1 MEAAR
6 EGPAGPG
13 LTDGAAMGEAGST
26 DPGAERERLQA
37 ELQALR
43 QEQEAFLR
51 AVSHDLRAPLRHILA
66 YGRLVRELVEESNAD
81 PEALQFLDTMARSGQ
96 QLGEMIDGLIQLGRA
111 GLAPVQPQAVV
122 VGEALRAAA
131 ESALAAAAPREAAG
145 TGGSS
150 PWPATVQWQWPDCG
164 GVAVLADAALLHEV
178 LLAVLDNA
186 LKFSRPV
193 ERPCIALQAQPLPD
207 GRVEVGVHD
216 NGVGFVPARAQQL
229 FGVFQRLHPVS
240 QFPGLGLGLARA
252 KRFVERMGGEIG
264 IDAVPA
270 PPGGSAEGQGC
281 RVRIVLP
288 AAGA

>member
-1 MEAAR
+1 MTGA
-6 EGPAGPG
+6 
-13 LTDGAAMGEAGST
+13 AAMGEAGHT
-26 DPGAERERLQA
+26 DPGAERDRLQA

-81 PEALQFLDTMARSGQ
+81 PEALQFLDTMAHSGQ
-96 QLGEMIDGLIQLGRA
+96 QLGEMIDGLIQFGRA

-122 VGEALRAAA
+122 VGEAVRAAA
-131 ESALAAAAPREAAG
+131 EAALAAAPREAAG
-145 TGGSS
+145 PGGALA
-150 PWPATVQWQWPDCG
+150 WPATVQWQWPDCG

-193 ERPCIALQAQPLPD
+193 AQPCIELQAQPLPD
-207 GRVEVGVHD
+207 GRVEIGVRD

-240 QFPGLGLGLARA
+240 QFPGLGLGLARS
-252 KRFVERMGGEIG
+252 KRFVERMDGEIA

>member
-6 EGPAGPG
+6 EGPAGSG
-13 LTDGAAMGEAGST
+13 LTGAAAMGEAGST
-26 DPGAERERLQA
+26 DPGAERDRLQA

-81 PEALQFLDTMARSGQ
+81 PEALQFLDTMAHSGQ

-111 GLAPVQPQAVV
+111 GLAPVQPQAVA

-131 ESALAAAAPREAAG
+131 EAALAAAAGPGA
-145 TGGSS
+145 SS
-150 PWPATVQWQWPDCG
+150 AWPATVQWQWPDCG
-164 GVAVLADAALLHEV
+164 GMAVRADAALLHEV

-193 ERPCIALQAQPLPD
+193 AQPCIALQAQPLPD
-207 GRVEVGVHD
+207 GRVEIGVRD

-229 FGVFQRLHPVS
+229 FGVFQRLHPLS

-252 KRFVERMGGEIG
+252 KRFVERMDGEIG

-281 RVRIVLP
+281 RLRIVLP